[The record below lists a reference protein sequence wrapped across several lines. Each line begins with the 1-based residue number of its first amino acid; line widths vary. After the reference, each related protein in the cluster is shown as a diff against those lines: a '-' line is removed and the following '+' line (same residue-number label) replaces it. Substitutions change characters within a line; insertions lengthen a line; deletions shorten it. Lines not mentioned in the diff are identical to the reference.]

1 MSAGTH
7 HTRFQQGIIR
17 GFYEYRDEAMIQ
29 RLQEIIS
36 DLALEAD
43 KGKASSL
50 WKAAGMTLAKTSYD
64 SLKAARVI
72 ADRNVEALA
81 KIVTELT
88 ARAKEPRPAA
98 PARSAG
104 ATATAS
110 VTTAVAATVQVN
122 PTPAPVSAGPPSA
135 DELKSALRAFKKR
148 LKVTRLDSESK
159 LSSRAVTGGQKSGI
173 VAISPPSDYRRE
185 CWEILAN
192 EGKIKRS
199 GGGLYEFVR
208 D

>member
-7 HTRFQQGIIR
+7 HTRYQQGIIR

-29 RLQEIIS
+29 RLHEIIS
-36 DLALEAD
+36 DLAVESD
-43 KGKASSL
+43 KGKSASL

-98 PARSAG
+98 PGPA
-104 ATATAS
+104 ATATA
-110 VTTAVAATVQVN
+110 VAIAATVRVT
-122 PTPAPVSAGPPSA
+122 PTAPTTSPAAGPPSA

-148 LKVTRLDSESK
+148 LKVTRLDSESAI
-159 LSSRAVTGGQKSGI
+159 SSRALTGGQKSGI
-173 VAISPPSDYRRE
+173 VAIAPPSDYRRE
-185 CWEILAN
+185 CWEILAT
-192 EGKIKRS
+192 EGKIKRA
-199 GGGLYEFVR
+199 GGGLYEFIR

>member
-7 HTRFQQGIIR
+7 HTRYQQGIIR

-43 KGKASSL
+43 KGKSASL

-81 KIVTELT
+81 KIVSELT

-98 PARSAG
+98 TVPAAV
-104 ATATAS
+104 AS
-110 VTTAVAATVQVN
+110 VTNTAVAATVKV
-122 PTPAPVSAGPPSA
+122 TPAAPAATLPAAGPPAA

-159 LSSRAVTGGQKSGI
+159 LSSRALTGGQKCGI

-192 EGKIKRS
+192 EGKIKRA